1 MPLSELGPIGESTG
15 TSSVTA
21 PTLSNLVN
29 QTSTEGY
36 GNGVRGVVG
45 VKLDAHVR
53 QICFDRPARDSHRAG
68 DLFKGRAIGRP
79 LKRFG
84 FTHPE
89 NIDAELPRWLS
100 VQRKRVMVDLVSHE
114 Q

>member
-1 MPLSELGPIGESTG
+1 MPLSELDPIGESTG

-45 VKLDAHVR
+45 VKLDAHVS
-53 QICFDRPARDSHRAG
+53 QISFDRAARDSHRAC
-68 DLFKGRAIGRP
+68 DLFKGRAVGRP

-89 NIDAELPRWLS
+89 NIDADLSRWLP
-100 VQRKRVMVDLVSHE
+100 VQRKSVMVDLMSNE

>member
-1 MPLSELGPIGESTG
+1 MPLSELDPIGESTG

-21 PTLSNLVN
+21 PTFSNSVN
-29 QTSTEGY
+29 QTSTEGN

-53 QICFDRPARDSHRAG
+53 QISFGCPARDSHRAC
-68 DLFKGRAIGRP
+68 DLFKGRAVGRP

-89 NIDAELPRWLS
+89 NIDADLPRWLP
-100 VQRKRVMVDLVSHE
+100 VQRKSVMVDLMSNE